1 MKFIPKN
8 ICVWRNPLHTCYG
21 YIKGCTSEGDNHF
34 QIRTHICRCDN
45 KNWWFFFFFFEGGL
59 NWRISQNITG
69 LIPRW
74 FLSILTMIQDSS
86 MCLWSTEFNRSSTS
100 SRQWKYMES
109 EQNPADHSSHKL
121 SVKEFVKSTWFTG
134 QSFLWQKEVLKEEDV
149 RVREIN
155 ERDQEGT
162 GLQRKRYLC

>member
-1 MKFIPKN
+1 MKVYLGMKFIPKN

-109 EQNPADHSSHKL
+109 EQNPADHSSQTQCERICKVHL
-121 SVKEFVKSTWFTG
+121 VHWTEFPMAKGSP
-134 QSFLWQKEVLKEEDV
+134 
-149 RVREIN
+149 
-155 ERDQEGT
+155 
-162 GLQRKRYLC
+162 